1 MTSKEA
7 LEFFVKNIDCDV
19 YEFDLDKVIKHK
31 RCLEQDL
38 ERLEQ
43 LEDNIK
49 IHKETIKMQ
58 HSQIESLQSENK
70 KLNKQLD
77 VFFNKLDKNTIRA
90 LDLISYDLYD
100 ENSKLKKVIEI
111 LADKK
116 VSKFWIVMSESVD
129 RYNAVMGK
137 NYILT
142 QEEYDL
148 LKVWLCPK

>member
-38 ERLEQ
+38 ERLEK
-43 LEDNIK
+43 LE
-49 IHKETIKMQ
+49 E
-58 HSQIESLQSENK
+58 EN
-70 KLNKQLD
+70 
-77 VFFNKLDKNTIRA
+77 A
-90 LDLISYDLYD
+90 
-100 ENSKLKKVIEI
+100 KLKKVIEI
-111 LADKK
+111 MVDKK
-116 VSKFWIVMSESVD
+116 VSQFWIVMSESVD

-148 LKVWLCPK
+148 LKEYL